1 MSFPVPLFLVC
12 VSQEFMNMRCH
23 KRIRSVFEHG
33 KPDLVV
39 SVHPT
44 CQEVPLRV
52 LRKMGGGTRSIPFVT
67 VVTDLAGT
75 HPTW

>member
-1 MSFPVPLFLVC
+1 
-12 VSQEFMNMRCH
+12 MNMRCH
-23 KRIRSVFEHG
+23 KRIREIFEDG

-52 LRKMGGGTRSIPFVT
+52 LRGLGGGIRNVPFVT